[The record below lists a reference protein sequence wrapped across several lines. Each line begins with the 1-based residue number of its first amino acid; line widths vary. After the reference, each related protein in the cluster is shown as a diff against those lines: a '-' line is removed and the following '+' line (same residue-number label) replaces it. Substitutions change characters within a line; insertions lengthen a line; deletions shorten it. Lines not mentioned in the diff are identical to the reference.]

1 MRVKKRIDFENTSNK
16 QQSNSQTTTAMQG
29 PVIYSSGNCEN
40 QPVDSLSANS
50 SPIISKLASI
60 SPCDEYSLVEPTSDP
75 IVDNSEHTMF
85 ALRLTFHDPIISPEI
100 TRQNLTVSTNQEI
113 EEQQFDAIM
122 RIYDKIEF
130 HKNAVIYIFHDEIF
144 INIIYSY
151 LDFHNVFCAEAVL
164 FFIQEYIQ
172 ITSNEIQVIN
182 RLNENTFNNVILL
195 LSESL
200 EKSDSFQHINK
211 ISVTL

>member
-1 MRVKKRIDFENTSNK
+1 
-16 QQSNSQTTTAMQG
+16 
-29 PVIYSSGNCEN
+29 
-40 QPVDSLSANS
+40 
-50 SPIISKLASI
+50 
-60 SPCDEYSLVEPTSDP
+60 
-75 IVDNSEHTMF
+75 
-85 ALRLTFHDPIISPEI
+85 
-100 TRQNLTVSTNQEI
+100 
-113 EEQQFDAIM
+113 M

-211 ISVTL
+211 VLVTQWEIVHKWPYISRNI